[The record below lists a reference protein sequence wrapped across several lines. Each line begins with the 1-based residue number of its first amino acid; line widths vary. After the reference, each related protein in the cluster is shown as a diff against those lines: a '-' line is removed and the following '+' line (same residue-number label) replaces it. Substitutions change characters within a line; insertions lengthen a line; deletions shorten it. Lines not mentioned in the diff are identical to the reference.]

1 MNIGI
6 AAPCNPSE
14 FIDYYYSRDDVSSFN
29 LTASSIHSIIRGLL
43 KCGHNVVVFTS
54 SIDINH
60 NLVYEGE
67 HIKVFVLTRKI
78 ICKKI
83 GVIDRFYMVSRLKKI
98 IKANIHSLDVLHAHW
113 TYDYAL
119 ACAEYSKLLPVFCTI
134 RDWCPYLLKVLFT
147 VCFR

>member
-14 FIDYYYSRDDVSSFN
+14 FIDYYYSRDDVPSFN

-98 IKANIHSLDVLHAHW
+98 IKANIHSLDVLHANW
-113 TYDYAL
+113 TYDY
-119 ACAEYSKLLPVFCTI
+119 V
-134 RDWCPYLLKVLFT
+134 
-147 VCFR
+147 